1 METAQKCLLQITKA
15 TLQVLDLLTHNAILL
30 GHATDLVGEVLDF
43 LGITNKVA
51 PLLCND
57 VLSVVLQLKQ
67 VLGIVNHVH
76 LATMVLN
83 QKDIAYLI
91 HASHPLWLRV
101 AQERIQRD
109 GRACSSGQVLRAQ
122 GGECHVSSLLHSIVH
137 VALIAHVDHE
147 LPSGNT
153 GWDEIST

>member
-1 METAQKCLLQITKA
+1 
-15 TLQVLDLLTHNAILL
+15 
-30 GHATDLVGEVLDF
+30 VGEVLDF

-76 LATMVLN
+76 PATMVLN

-91 HASHPLWLRV
+91 HATHPIWLRV
-101 AQERIQRD
+101 AQDRIQRD
-109 GRACSSGQVLRAQ
+109 GRACSSGHVLRAQ
-122 GGECHVSSLLHSIVH
+122 AGECHVSSLLHSIVH
-137 VALIAHVDHE
+137 VG
-147 LPSGNT
+147 PNSPRGP
-153 GWDEIST
+153 